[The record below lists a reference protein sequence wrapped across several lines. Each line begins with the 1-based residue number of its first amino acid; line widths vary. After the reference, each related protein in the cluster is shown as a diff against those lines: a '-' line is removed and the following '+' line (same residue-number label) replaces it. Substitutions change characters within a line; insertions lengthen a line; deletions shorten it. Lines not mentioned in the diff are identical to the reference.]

1 MGKESIEIPEGVID
15 EEAYIEWLKK
25 SKHPILT
32 TKRMYTCT
40 DGTEINL
47 ASFPHIITKKI
58 AHLDVKEQNKLLTK
72 KTLYSQINNKATA
85 LKRKAFGSKQGRVD
99 SHGGILATKKQ
110 ELIEYFGRMFSI
122 DEMVKHVNT
131 EWGIPIKKKAIE
143 KFRKDNSVEI
153 DKQIDIFKASY
164 SDIRLG
170 VKRSRLEELVWLYGK
185 QKDKYTETLSRD
197 DYKLLLVTLESIR
210 KEAEGDRLTIDG
222 KVDVNY
228 EANIHMH
235 LREEVFRTLNLKEI
249 ILGRVAARMNINP
262 VKLIYSLNQSF
273 YSKFSNVLGDYNEEE
288 GKEDSAYPSQMNY
301 NFEKI
306 EKYHVERDREVEEAV
321 VVEEKENK
329 KDMKKASKSKEDIIA
344 KLSRKRD
351 AMKKTRSDINAD
363 TDIAGKHNGKS
374 MKS

>member
-1 MGKESIEIPEGVID
+1 MEKENLEIPEGVID
-15 EEAYIEWLKK
+15 EEAYQEWLSK

-32 TKRMYTCT
+32 TKKMYECS

-47 ASFPHIITKKI
+47 ASFPHVITKKI
-58 AHLDVKEQNKLLTK
+58 QGLPVKEQNKILTK
-72 KTLYSQINNKATA
+72 KQLYSQINNKATA

-99 SHGGILATKKQ
+99 KHGGILATKKQ

-122 DEMVKHVNT
+122 DEMTKHVNT

-153 DKQIDIFKASY
+153 DRQIDIFKASY

-210 KEAEGDRLTIDG
+210 KESEGDRLTIDG
-222 KVDVNY
+222 KVDINY
-228 EANIHMH
+228 EANIQQH

-262 VKLIYSLNQSF
+262 VKLIYSINQSF
-273 YSKFSNVLGDYNEEE
+273 YAKFSNVLGDFDEAE
-288 GKEDSAYPSQMNY
+288 GKENLAYPSQMNY

-306 EKYHVERDREVEEAV
+306 EKYHVQRDNEVQEAIIVEET
-321 VVEEKENK
+321 ENK
-329 KDMKKASKSKEDIIA
+329 KDSEKANKQKEDIVA
-344 KLSRKRD
+344 KLKRKRE
-351 AMKKTRSDINAD
+351 AMKQTRSDINAD
-363 TDIAGKHNGKS
+363 TDIAGKNKGKG
-374 MKS
+374 MK